1 MNKLTCDFFPDIHNN
16 PIIAAINDVNKLE
29 DVINSPCKIVF
40 LLTGDILNIKEI
52 VDELK
57 KHNKLVFVH
66 IDLLCGFSKDVTA
79 LKYLNNT
86 INLDGII
93 TTKSNLIKAAKELN
107 IFTIQRLFVLD
118 SLALTSGINS
128 IKSIR
133 PDAVEIL
140 PGIMPK
146 IIREIRQETRI
157 PIIAGGLIRDK
168 SDVIDSL
175 NSGAIGIST
184 SIKNVW
190 YM

>member
-40 LLTGDILNIKEI
+40 LLTGDILNIKES

-184 SIKNVW
+184 SNKNVW